1 MTQILYCSIV
11 SLNAPHWQ
19 TNALFLCLNA
29 YAQIEVTGTKATQ
42 LWNQIDKVGKIENLQ
57 IPHIE
62 NNQQVIH
69 LDSMVCVF
77 ENYNA
82 CSIFVNTG
90 SERKM
95 IVAMEGT
102 ADFMNQ
108 LAKLGVWVD
117 EENASMDVNTIDC
130 VNDNTVT
137 TCTIE

>member
-1 MTQILYCSIV
+1 MKNFTLLFCS
-11 SLNAPHWQ
+11 
-19 TNALFLCLNA
+19 TFLFAFNS
-29 YAQIEVTGTKATQ
+29 YAQIEVSGTEAVK
-42 LWNQIDKVGKIENLQ
+42 LWNQIDHIGKMENIQ
-57 IPHIE
+57 IVHPE

-69 LDSMVCVF
+69 LDHIACVF